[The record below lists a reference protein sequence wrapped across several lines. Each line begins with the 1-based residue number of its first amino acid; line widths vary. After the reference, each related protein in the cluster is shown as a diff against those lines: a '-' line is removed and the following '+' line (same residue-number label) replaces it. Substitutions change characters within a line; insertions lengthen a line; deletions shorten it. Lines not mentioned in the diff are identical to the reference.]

1 VLANAHRLI
10 RLTITLCILVVA
22 ALVVVILWDYYTAS
36 PWTRNGQVRAQ
47 VANIAPRVSGQII
60 EVRVKDNQFVHKG
73 DVLYV
78 IDPFDFKVAL
88 DTAKSRVVER
98 KADLEFRVVQAQWRK
113 AIPGTAVSVE
123 EKRQYEALS
132 QQMQAQ
138 YDAAQAAERQAAI
151 NLDRTE
157 VRSSI
162 DGIVTNLIMRPG
174 DFATAGVVN
183 IHIIDT
189 SSYWVDGYFEET
201 KVHDLDEGDL
211 VRMDLMGYHDPL
223 FGHVESITRGIASN
237 NALVN
242 KQGLPEVD
250 PVYTWVRLAQRIP
263 VRVKIDKIPD
273 DLTLA
278 AGMTATVTVVSEEGN
293 RRHRST
299 HAAFQHF
306 GDDIRHLFGHR

>member
-1 VLANAHRLI
+1 MLASAHRLI

-47 VANIAPRVSGQII
+47 VANIAPRVSGQILD
-60 EVRVKDNQFVHKG
+60 VRVKDNQFVHKG

-88 DTAKSRVVER
+88 DTAKARVAER

-132 QQMQAQ
+132 QQMEAQ

-151 NLDRTE
+151 NLERTE

-201 KVHDLDEGDL
+201 KVYDLDEGDL

>member
-1 VLANAHRLI
+1 MI
-10 RLTITLCILVVA
+10 RLTITLSILVVA

-47 VANIAPRVSGQII
+47 VANIAPRVSGQILD
-60 EVRVKDNQFVHKG
+60 VRVKDNQFVHKG

-88 DTAKSRVVER
+88 DTAKARVAER

-138 YDAAQAAERQAAI
+138 YDAAQAAERQAEI
-151 NLDRTE
+151 NLERTE

>member
-1 VLANAHRLI
+1 MI

-47 VANIAPRVSGQII
+47 VANIAPRVSGQIL

-88 DTAKSRVVER
+88 DTAKARVAER

-151 NLDRTE
+151 NLERTE

>member
-1 VLANAHRLI
+1 MLASAHRLI

-47 VANIAPRVSGQII
+47 VANIAPRVSGQIL

-88 DTAKSRVVER
+88 DTAKARVAER

-151 NLDRTE
+151 NLERTE

-306 GDDIRHLFGHR
+306 GDDVRHLFGHR

>member
-1 VLANAHRLI
+1 MI
-10 RLTITLCILVVA
+10 RFTITLCILVVA

-47 VANIAPRVSGQII
+47 VANIAPRVSGQIL

-88 DTAKSRVVER
+88 DTAKARVAER

-151 NLDRTE
+151 NLERTE

-237 NALVN
+237 NAQVN

>member
-1 VLANAHRLI
+1 MLASAHRLI

-47 VANIAPRVSGQII
+47 VANIAPRVSGQILD
-60 EVRVKDNQFVHKG
+60 VRVKDNQFVHKG

-78 IDPFDFKVAL
+78 IDPFDFRVAL
-88 DTAKSRVVER
+88 DTAKARVAER

-151 NLDRTE
+151 NLERTE

>member
-1 VLANAHRLI
+1 MLASAHRLI

-47 VANIAPRVSGQII
+47 VANIAPRVSGQIL

-78 IDPFDFKVAL
+78 IDPFDFRVAL
-88 DTAKSRVVER
+88 DTAKARVAER

-151 NLDRTE
+151 NLERTE

>member
-1 VLANAHRLI
+1 MI

-88 DTAKSRVVER
+88 DTAKARVVER

>member
-1 VLANAHRLI
+1 MLSSAHRLI
-10 RLTITLCILVVA
+10 RFTITLCILVVA

-36 PWTRNGQVRAQ
+36 PWTRNGQVRVQ
-47 VANIAPRVSGQII
+47 VANIAPRVSGQILD
-60 EVRVKDNQFVHKG
+60 VRVKDNQFVHKG

-88 DTAKSRVVER
+88 DTAKARVAER

-123 EKRQYEALS
+123 EKRQFEALS

-151 NLDRTE
+151 NLERTE

-223 FGHVESITRGIASN
+223 FGHVESITRGIATN

-242 KQGLPEVD
+242 KQGLPTID

>member
-1 VLANAHRLI
+1 MLSSAHRLI
-10 RLTITLCILVVA
+10 RLTITLCILAVA

-60 EVRVKDNQFVHKG
+60 EVLVKDNQFVHKG
-73 DVLYV
+73 EVLYV

-88 DTAKSRVVER
+88 ETAKAHVAER
-98 KADLEFRVVQAQWRK
+98 KADLEFRLVQSQWRK

-138 YDAAQAAERQAAI
+138 YAAAEAAEHQAEI
-151 NLDRTE
+151 NLERTQ

-201 KVHDLDEGDL
+201 KVHDLDVDDL

-237 NALVN
+237 NAQVN

>member
-1 VLANAHRLI
+1 MLASAHRLI

-47 VANIAPRVSGQII
+47 VANIAPRVSGQIL
-60 EVRVKDNQFVHKG
+60 EVRVQDNQFVHKG

-78 IDPFDFKVAL
+78 IDPFDFRVAL
-88 DTAKSRVVER
+88 DTAKARVAER
-98 KADLEFRVVQAQWRK
+98 KADLEFRVVQAQWRR

-132 QQMQAQ
+132 QEMQAQ
-138 YDAAQAAERQAAI
+138 YAAAQAAERQAAI
-151 NLDRTE
+151 NLERTE

-189 SSYWVDGYFEET
+189 NSYWVDGYFEET

-242 KQGLPEVD
+242 KQGLPTVD

-263 VRVKIDKIPD
+263 VRVKIDKVPE

-306 GDDIRHLFGHR
+306 GDDVRHLFGHR

>member
-1 VLANAHRLI
+1 MLASAHRLI

-47 VANIAPRVSGQII
+47 VANIAPRVSGQILD
-60 EVRVKDNQFVHKG
+60 VRVKDNQFVHKG

-88 DTAKSRVVER
+88 DTAKARVAER

-151 NLDRTE
+151 NLERTE

-250 PVYTWVRLAQRIP
+250 PVYTWGRLAQRIP

>member
-1 VLANAHRLI
+1 MLANAHRLI

-88 DTAKSRVVER
+88 DTAKARVVER